1 MNDKQHIKSIASKS
15 DIIELPSNFPGLAR
29 SHRLIMIERSKEIQ
43 VMKLCAQ
50 IHLDDFKKDR
60 ADMQRNDRRA
70 KRQNMTN
77 PSF

>member
-1 MNDKQHIKSIASKS
+1 MNDKQYIKSIASKS

-43 VMKLCAQ
+43 FMKLCAQ

-60 ADMQRNDRRA
+60 ADLQRNDRRA
-70 KRQNMTN
+70 KRHRI
-77 PSF
+77 